1 MNHLNR
7 LSVFIAIHLV
17 IFLLVSCSPD
27 LPEDVESAYTSL
39 PEKIDYNIHVKPI
52 LSDKCFS
59 CHGPDKAKQE
69 AGLRLDIA
77 SFAFDDLPESPGK
90 VAIDPGD
97 LNGSELFH
105 RILSDDPEYRMPNKK
120 SNLSL
125 SPKEKAIL
133 IRWIKEGAE
142 YKPHWAFV
150 DPEKPDVPD
159 IKDDQWI
166 INPIDNFIGRKLE
179 LEKLKPS
186 IQAKKEILLRRL
198 SLGLTGLPPTLAE
211 INAFLK
217 DNTPNAYE
225 KQVDRLL
232 KSPHY
237 GEKMALNW
245 LDLARFSDSHGYT
258 VDRLIDMSPYRDWV
272 IKAYNQNLPYDK
284 FIQWQLAGDLMP
296 NASKDMR
303 IATAFNRIHQQNME
317 GGIIEEEFQTEYVI
331 DRVNTTGVAVM
342 GLPVGC
348 ARCHDHKY
356 DPISQKNYY
365 ELYGFFNKVKEAGQI
380 SWDDAMPSPTM
391 LLPTDQQEKILNY
404 IKSNIS
410 IQEKKLNKTKID
422 SRIAFQNWVKGKKYK
437 ALAKESIPIQGL
449 QAHYNFSNG
458 SLKSSYPGVAGNSL
472 TSSSIDKPVYA
483 DRENGKALV
492 LNGDQWYELKK
503 VGVFRKS
510 DPFSI
515 NISVFIPKD
524 FKEGVLF
531 HKCVS
536 ERLYN
541 FRGYHLYLKDDRL
554 TVNMSHA
561 APSNAI
567 SRVTQKPVIRNQW
580 VQLTMTY
587 DGSSKAS
594 GLKLFVN
601 GSEQKLITTMDQLT
615 KDILMYSKEQPGL
628 QIGAW
633 DRGLGFKGGQVD
645 DIMVYDRELTDFEI
659 KVIGKKTSWASIA
672 QKEPIQLTK
681 TDLDLLNKYYTS
693 VLDPAVRAEAKK
705 LQYIRTEL
713 ADSVNKIRELMV
725 MQDSPQPKKTF
736 ILNRGNYDS
745 PGEEVFPNTPASILP
760 FPDNL
765 PKNRYGLALWLT
777 DDKHPLTARVAVN
790 RFWQNFFG
798 IGLVKTSEDFGNQGE
813 LPSHPEL
820 LDWLAYTF
828 KQSAWD
834 TKKLCKMIVMSA
846 TYRQDSRANS
856 DTKLKD
862 PENRFL
868 SHGPSRRMDAEMIRD
883 NALMASGLLNNKI
896 GGKSV
901 KPYQPEGLWEINN
914 TSYTADTGS
923 AVYRRSLYVL
933 VKRTVPNPTLNTFDA
948 TERSYCVVRRQS
960 TNTPLQALVLL
971 NDPTFVE
978 ASKVLGQQISSSANQ
993 AKAITEIYRKLT
1005 GITPGKAELKLL
1017 QSLQSEE
1024 LKKFRADIKRTKGWL
1039 AAGQF
1044 KVDKDLE
1051 PAMVAANAVL
1061 ASVIL
1066 NSDATLTKR

>member
-1 MNHLNR
+1 MKR
-7 LSVFIAIHLV
+7 LYYIIATQFVFLW
-17 IFLLVSCSPD
+17 LVSCSPD
-27 LPEDVESAYTSL
+27 LPDEVELAYAVL
-39 PEKIDYNIHVKPI
+39 PDEIDYNIHVKPI

-59 CHGPDKAKQE
+59 CHGPDKANQK
-69 AGLRLDIA
+69 AGLRLDID
-77 SFAFDDLPESPGK
+77 SFAFDELPESPGK
-90 VAIDPGD
+90 VAINPGD

-105 RILSDDPEYRMPNKK
+105 RILSDNPDYKMPSKK

-125 SPKEKAIL
+125 SATEKAIL
-133 IRWIKEGAE
+133 IKWIQKGAK

-150 DPEKPDVPD
+150 KPEKPAIPD
-159 IKDDQWI
+159 LKDKYRI
-166 INPIDNFIGRKLE
+166 INPIDNFIGKKLE

-186 IQAKKEILLRRL
+186 DQAGKEVLLRRL
-198 SLGLTGLPPTLAE
+198 SLDLTGLPPSLSE
-211 INAFLK
+211 IDAFLRDK
-217 DNTPNAYE
+217 SPNSYE

-232 KSPHY
+232 SSPHF

-272 IKAYNQNLPYDK
+272 IKAFNQNLPYDR

-296 NASKDMR
+296 NASKEMR

-342 GLPVGC
+342 GIPLGC
-348 ARCHDHKY
+348 ARCHDHKF

-365 ELYGFFNKVKEAGQI
+365 ELYSFFNRVKEAGQI

-391 LLPTDQQEKILNY
+391 LLPTKQQEKILNY
-404 IKSNIS
+404 IENKVLDQENNLTKAKNKS
-410 IQEKKLNKTKID
+410 QKG
-422 SRIAFQNWVKGKKYK
+422 FQNWIQSRAYK
-437 ALAKESIPIQGL
+437 TLTKELIPVIGL
-449 QAHYNFSNG
+449 QAHYNFSDAT
-458 SLKSSYPGVAGNSL
+458 LRSSYPTTNQKPL
-472 TSSSIDKPVYA
+472 KSSSIDKPVFK
-483 DRENGKALV
+483 DRDSGKALL
-492 LNGDQWYELKK
+492 LNGDQWYDLNQ
-503 VGVFRKS
+503 VGVFRRS
-510 DPFSI
+510 EPFSI
-515 NISVFIPKD
+515 NISVYIPKD

-567 SRVTQKPVIRNQW
+567 SRITQKPVIRNRW

-587 DGSSKAS
+587 DGSSKAR
-594 GLKLFVN
+594 GLKLFEN
-601 GSEQKLITTMDQLT
+601 GIEQKLLTTMDQLS
-615 KDILMYSKEQPGL
+615 KDILMNSKQQPGL

-645 DIMVYDRELTDFEI
+645 DIMVYNRELTDYEI
-659 KVIGKKTSWASIA
+659 KIIGKKASWQSITK
-672 QKEPIQLTK
+672 KEPS
-681 TDLDLLNKYYTS
+681 DLSKIELSILNKYYSS
-693 VLDPAVRAEAKK
+693 VIDPLVRVEAKK
-705 LQYIRTEL
+705 LQAIRTEL
-713 ADSVNKIRELMV
+713 ADSVNQVKELMV
-725 MQDSPQPKKTF
+725 MQDSPEPKKTF
-736 ILNRGNYDS
+736 VLNRGMYDS
-745 PGEEVFPNTPASILP
+745 FGEEVFPNTPESILS
-760 FPDNL
+760 FPANL
-765 PKNRYGLALWLT
+765 PKNRYGLARWLT
-777 DDKHPLTARVAVN
+777 DDRHPLTARVAVN
-790 RFWQNFFG
+790 RYWQNFFG
-798 IGLVKTSEDFGNQGE
+798 VGLVKTSEDFGNQGE

-820 LDWLAYTF
+820 LDWLAVTF
-828 KQSAWD
+828 KESGWN
-834 TKKLCKMIVMSA
+834 TKKLCKLIVMSA
-846 TYRQDSRANS
+846 TYRQDSRAKS
-856 DTKLKD
+856 DAKMKD

-868 SHGPSRRMDAEMIRD
+868 SYGPSRRLEAEMIRD
-883 NALMASGLLNNKI
+883 NALMASGLLNKKI
-896 GGKSV
+896 GGKSI

-914 TSYTADTGS
+914 TSYTPDTGN

-978 ASKVLGQQISSSANQ
+978 ASKVLGEQITTAKDQ
-993 AKAITEIYRKLT
+993 TKAIRDVYRKLT
-1005 GITPGKAELKLL
+1005 GINPGQQEMKLL
-1017 QSLQSEE
+1017 QSLQLEQ
-1024 LKKFRADIKRTKGWL
+1024 LKIFRKNSKKTKGWL
-1039 AAGQF
+1039 SAGQF
-1044 KVDKDLE
+1044 KINKDFE
-1051 PAMVAANAVL
+1051 PAMVGANAVV

>member
-7 LSVFIAIHLV
+7 LSIFTAVHLV
-17 IFLLVSCSPD
+17 ISLLVSCSPN
-27 LPEDVESAYTSL
+27 LPEDVDSAYKSL
-39 PEKIDYNIHVKPI
+39 PEEIDYNIHVKPI

-97 LNGSELFH
+97 LHGSELFH

-125 SPKEKAIL
+125 SAKEKAIL
-133 IRWIKEGAE
+133 IKWIKEGAE

-150 DPEKPDVPD
+150 NPEKPDVPE

-198 SLGLTGLPPTLAE
+198 SLDLTGLPPTIAE
-211 INAFLK
+211 INSFLK
-217 DNTPNAYE
+217 DKSPNAYE

-245 LDLARFSDSHGYT
+245 LDMARFSDSHGYT

-272 IKAYNQNLPYDK
+272 IRSYNQNLPYDK

-296 NASKDMR
+296 NASKEMR

-342 GLPVGC
+342 GLPLGC

-365 ELYGFFNKVKEAGQI
+365 ELYGFFNRVKEAGQI

-391 LLPTDQQEKILNY
+391 LLPTEQQEKILNY
-404 IKSNIS
+404 IKSKVS
-410 IQEKKLNKTKID
+410 FQEKSLIKTKIA
-422 SRIAFQNWVKGKKYK
+422 SQTAFQNWIKEKKYQV
-437 ALAKESIPIQGL
+437 LSKESIPNQGL
-449 QAHYNFSNG
+449 QAYYNFSNA
-458 SLKSSYPGVAGNSL
+458 SLKSSYPVTAASAL
-472 TSSSIDKPVYA
+472 KSSSIDKPVFA
-483 DRENGKALV
+483 NRENGKSLV
-492 LNGDQWYELKK
+492 LNGDQWYDLNK

-541 FRGYHLYLKDDRL
+541 FRGYHLYLKDNRL

-567 SRVTQKPVIRNQW
+567 SRITQKPVIRNQW

-587 DGSSKAS
+587 DGSSKAD
-594 GLKLFVN
+594 GLKLFEN
-601 GSEQKLITTMDQLT
+601 GIEQKLVTTMDQLT

-645 DIMVYDRELTDFEI
+645 DIMVYNRELTDYEV
-659 KVIGKKTSWASIA
+659 KVIGKKASWASIV
-672 QKEPIQLTK
+672 QKEPAQLTR
-681 TDLDLLNKYYTS
+681 TDLAILNKYYTS
-693 VLDPAVRAEAKK
+693 VLDPEVKAEAKK
-705 LQYIRTEL
+705 LHDIRTEL

-725 MQDSPQPKKTF
+725 MQDSPEPKKTF

-745 PGEEVFPNTPASILP
+745 PGEMVFPNTPQSILP

-765 PKNRYGLALWLT
+765 PKNRYGLAQWLT

-790 RFWQNFFG
+790 RYWQNFFG
-798 IGLVKTSEDFGNQGE
+798 TGLVKTSEDFGNQGE

-820 LDWLAYTF
+820 LDWLAVTF
-828 KQSAWD
+828 KESGWD
-834 TKKLCKMIVMSA
+834 TKKLCKLIVMSA
-846 TYRQDSRANS
+846 TYRQDSRAGS
-856 DTKLKD
+856 DAKLKD

-901 KPYQPEGLWEINN
+901 KPYQPDGLWEINN
-914 TSYTADTGS
+914 TSYTADTGN

-933 VKRTVPNPTLNTFDA
+933 VKRSVPNPTLNTFDA

-978 ASKVLGQQISSSANQ
+978 AAKVLGQQITLSEGQ
-993 AKAITEIYRKLT
+993 PEAITNIYRKLT
-1005 GITPGKAELKLL
+1005 GISPDKAELKLL

-1039 AAGQF
+1039 SAGQF
-1044 KVDKDLE
+1044 KLNKDLE
-1051 PAMVAANAVL
+1051 PAKVAANAVV

>member
-7 LSVFIAIHLV
+7 LFVFFAVQLV
-17 IFLLVSCSPD
+17 IFFLVSCSPD
-27 LPEDVESAYTSL
+27 LPKDIEAEYISL
-39 PEKIDYNIHVKPI
+39 PDKIDYNIHVKPI

-59 CHGPDKAKQE
+59 CHGPDKAKQK

-97 LNGSELFH
+97 PNGSELFH
-105 RILSDDPEYRMPNKK
+105 RILSDDPDYRMPSKK
-120 SNLSL
+120 SNLNL

-133 IRWIKEGAE
+133 IKWIQQGAE

-150 DPEKPDVPD
+150 NPEKPDVPD
-159 IKDDQWI
+159 IKDDQWV
-166 INPIDNFIGRKLE
+166 INPIDNFIASKLE

-186 IQAKKEILLRRL
+186 MQAKKEILLRRV
-198 SLGLTGLPPTLAE
+198 SLDLTGLPPTLAE

-217 DNTPNAYE
+217 DSSPNSYE

-232 KSPHY
+232 KSAHY

-272 IKAYNQNLPYDK
+272 IKAYNTNLSYDK

-296 NASKDMR
+296 NASKEMR

-317 GGIIEEEFQTEYVI
+317 GGIIEKEFQTEYVI

-342 GLPVGC
+342 GIPLGC

-365 ELYGFFNKVKEAGQI
+365 EMFAFFDKVKEAGQI

-391 LLPTDQQEKILNY
+391 LLPTVQQEKILNY
-404 IKSNIS
+404 IKSKAS
-410 IQEKKLNKTKID
+410 IQENKLIKTKLD
-422 SRIAFQNWVKGKKYK
+422 SRIAFQNWIKAKKYQI
-437 ALAKESIPIQGL
+437 LATESIPTEGL
-449 QAHYNFSNG
+449 QAYYNFSNA
-458 SLKSSYPGVAGNSL
+458 SLKSSYPTNIGNNL
-472 TSSSIDKPVYA
+472 RSSSNDKPVFK
-483 DRENGKALV
+483 DRDKDKSLL
-492 LNGDQWYELKK
+492 LNGDQWYDLNK

-541 FRGYHLYLKDDRL
+541 FRGYHLYLKDNRL

-567 SRVTQKPVIRNQW
+567 SRITQKPVIRNQW

-587 DGSSKAS
+587 DGSSKAH
-594 GLKLFVN
+594 GLKLYEN
-601 GSEQKLITTMDQLT
+601 GVEQQLVTTMDQLT

-645 DIMVYDRELTDFEI
+645 DIMVYNRELTDHEVKI
-659 KVIGKKTSWASIA
+659 IGKKASWASIA
-672 QKEPIQLTK
+672 EKEPTQLTK
-681 TDLDLLNKYYTS
+681 TDLNLLNKYYTS
-693 VLDPAVRAEAKK
+693 VLDPAVKAEARK
-705 LQYIRTEL
+705 LQDIRTVL
-713 ADSVNKIRELMV
+713 ADSVNNIREVMV
-725 MQDSPQPKKTF
+725 MQDSPEPKKTF
-736 ILNRGNYDS
+736 LLKRGNYDS
-745 PGEEVFPNTPASILP
+745 PGEEVFPNTPNSILP

-765 PKNRYGLALWLT
+765 PKNRYGLAQWLT
-777 DDKHPLTARVAVN
+777 NDKHPLTARVAVN
-790 RFWQNFFG
+790 RYWQNFFG
-798 IGLVKTSEDFGNQGE
+798 TGLVKTSEDFGNQGE

-820 LDWLAYTF
+820 LDWLAVTF
-828 KQSAWD
+828 KESGWD
-834 TKKLCKMIVMSA
+834 TKKICKLIVMSA
-846 TYRQDSRANS
+846 SYRQDSRATS
-856 DTKLKD
+856 DAKFKD

-868 SHGPSRRMDAEMIRD
+868 SHGPFKRMEAEMIRD
-883 NALMASGLLNNKI
+883 NALLASGLLNDKI

-901 KPYQPEGLWEINN
+901 KPYQPKGLWEINN
-914 TSYTADTGS
+914 TSYTPDTGA

-933 VKRTVPNPTLNTFDA
+933 VKRSVPNPTLNTFDA

-971 NDPTFVE
+971 NGPTFVE
-978 ASKVLGQQISSSANQ
+978 ASKVLGQQIASSKDE

-1005 GITPGKAELKLL
+1005 GITPTQAELKLL
-1017 QSLQSEE
+1017 ESLRNEE

-1044 KVDKDLE
+1044 KINKKLE

-1066 NSDATLTKR
+1066 NSDATITKR

>member
-1 MNHLNR
+1 MNHLKR
-7 LSVFIAIHLV
+7 LSFFTAIQLI
-17 IFLLVSCSPD
+17 IFFMVSCSPD

-39 PEKIDYNIHVKPI
+39 PEEIDYNIHVKPI

-133 IRWIKEGAE
+133 IKWIREGAE

-150 DPEKPDVPD
+150 NPEKPDVPD
-159 IKDDQWI
+159 VKDDKWI

-186 IQAKKEILLRRL
+186 DQAKKEILLRRL
-198 SLGLTGLPPTLAE
+198 SLDLTGLPPTLAE

-217 DNTPNAYE
+217 DSSPNAYE

-296 NASKDMR
+296 NANKDMR

-342 GLPVGC
+342 GLPLGC

-356 DPISQKNYY
+356 DPISQKNYF
-365 ELYGFFNKVKEAGQI
+365 ELYGFFNRVKEAGQI

-404 IKSNIS
+404 IKGKIS
-410 IQEKKLNKTKID
+410 TQEKTLTKTKAD
-422 SRIAFQNWVKGKKYK
+422 SRIAFQDWIKGKKYK
-437 ALAKESIPIQGL
+437 ALAREVIPMEGL
-449 QAHYNFSNG
+449 QAHYNFSNA
-458 SLKSSYPGVAGNSL
+458 SLKGFYPETAGNTL
-472 TSSSIDKPVYA
+472 ISSSIDKPVFA
-483 DRENGKALV
+483 NRENGKALV

-567 SRVTQKPVIRNQW
+567 SRITQKPVIRNQW

-587 DGSSKAS
+587 DGSSKAN

-601 GSEQKLITTMDQLT
+601 GAEQKLITTMDQLT
-615 KDILMYSKEQPGL
+615 KDILMYSKDQPGL

-645 DIMVYDRELTDFEI
+645 DILVYNRELTDYEI
-659 KVIGKKTSWASIA
+659 KVIGKTATWTSLV
-672 QKEPIQLTK
+672 QKEPTQLTK

-713 ADSVNKIRELMV
+713 ADSVNKVRELMV
-725 MQDSPQPKKTF
+725 MQDAPQPKKTF

-745 PGEEVFPNTPASILP
+745 PGEEVFPNTPPSILP
-760 FPDNL
+760 FPDKL

-790 RFWQNFFG
+790 RYWQNFFG
-798 IGLVKTSEDFGNQGE
+798 TGLVKTSEDFGNQGE

-820 LDWLAYTF
+820 LDWLAHTF
-828 KQSAWD
+828 KESAWD
-834 TKKLCKMIVMSA
+834 TKKICKLMVMSA
-846 TYRQDSRANS
+846 TYRQDSRASS
-856 DTKLKD
+856 DSKLKD

-868 SHGPSRRMDAEMIRD
+868 SRGPSRRLDAEMIRD

-914 TSYTADTGS
+914 TTYTADTGS

-978 ASKVLGQQISSSANQ
+978 ASKVLGQQITSSDNQ
-993 AKAITEIYRKLT
+993 TKAITDIYRKLT
-1005 GITPGKAELKLL
+1005 GIKPGKAELKLL

-1044 KVDKDLE
+1044 RVNKDLE
-1051 PAMVAANAVL
+1051 PAMLAANAVV